1 MTHSLGS
8 SGRTHPLWPGR
19 DVPEKFWS
27 SPNLIEPVESCPS
40 FSPKRTM
47 RSTLRRPMSTLS
59 PPPSSSSAAFPFA
72 RGDSP
77 SHSSP
82 RGSAPST
89 PPALAVQGQGQHR
102 RLEPVPTDKLN
113 WSAGERMRRQRK
125 KEIASARHER
135 YLSNE
140 RRVLEVYDAET
151 KRSKEKEK
159 ARHQGM
165 VQQRQRVLEKYPSV
179 VETFVYDDVWRSG

>member
-1 MTHSLGS
+1 M
-8 SGRTHPLWPGR
+8 
-19 DVPEKFWS
+19 
-27 SPNLIEPVESCPS
+27 
-40 FSPKRTM
+40 
-47 RSTLRRPMSTLS
+47 
-59 PPPSSSSAAFPFA
+59 
-72 RGDSP
+72 
-77 SHSSP
+77 
-82 RGSAPST
+82 
-89 PPALAVQGQGQHR
+89 
-102 RLEPVPTDKLN
+102 PTDKLN

-165 VQQRQRVLEKYPSV
+165 VQQRQRVLGKYPSV